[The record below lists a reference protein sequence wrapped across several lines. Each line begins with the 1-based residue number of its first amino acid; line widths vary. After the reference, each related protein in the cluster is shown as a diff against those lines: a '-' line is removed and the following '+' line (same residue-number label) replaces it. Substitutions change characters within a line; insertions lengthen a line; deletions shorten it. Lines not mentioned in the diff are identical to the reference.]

1 MHRKTYR
8 ALVGLAAALALF
20 VMAPVGA
27 KAQSGDDQ
35 ASLTLK
41 DVKERLR
48 ENRQHLQD
56 AKKRGKAGD
65 AQGLETALTNF
76 ERGTEGLNRAMDEGG
91 FQGTDAEREKALDRV
106 EKATSKHTAVLTDL
120 LNKVP
125 EQARPH
131 IQHAIEVSQK
141 GHNTALANLGRVRTQ
156 RQERLAAEQARQ
168 TGGYGRQEGRGQPG
182 GGRGPGGT
190 GGRPGGGPPAGN
202 PGGRGPH

>member
-1 MHRKTYR
+1 MRRKTYQ
-8 ALVGLAAALALF
+8 AVVGLAAAFALF

-27 KAQSGDDQ
+27 KAQNGDDQ

-48 ENRQHLQD
+48 ENRQHLED

-76 ERGTEGLNRAMDEGG
+76 ERGTEGLNHAMDEGG
-91 FQGTDAEREKALDRV
+91 FQGSEAEREEAFDRV
-106 EKATSKHTAVLTDL
+106 EKASSKHTAVLTDL

-141 GHNTALANLGRVRTQ
+141 GHDTALANLERVRTQ
-156 RQERLAAEQARQ
+156 RQERLAAERARQ
-168 TGGYGRQEGRGQPG
+168 AGGFGRQEGLGQPRG
-182 GGRGPGGT
+182 DRGPGGI
-190 GGRPGGGPPAGN
+190 GARPGGGPPAGN